1 MSFRK
6 SLAFVVHLTAKLPL
20 VVIFL
25 LVTLY
30 AVPASAAIIAL
41 YLLITGLFA
50 FPSFLVL
57 YFAYPSLDWLI
68 REILT

>member
-1 MSFRK
+1 MSLRK
-6 SLAFVVHLTAKLPL
+6 SLAFVVNLTAKLPL

-30 AVPASAAIIAL
+30 AVPESTAILAL
-41 YLLITGLFA
+41 YLLITVLFA

-68 REILT
+68 REIVT